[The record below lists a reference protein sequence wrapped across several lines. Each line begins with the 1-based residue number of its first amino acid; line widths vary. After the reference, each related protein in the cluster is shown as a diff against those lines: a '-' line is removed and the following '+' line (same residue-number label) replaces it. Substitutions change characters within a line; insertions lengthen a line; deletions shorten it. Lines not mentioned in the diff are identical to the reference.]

1 MIDSR
6 KFILRKTAFIALGQ
20 TLCVAVMIGIFALL
34 GFYDRSVLL
43 GGILGGVIA
52 IGNFFVMAVCADLAA
67 DRAEKGNVQSGQALI
82 KFSYFGRI
90 TVIALLLFALVKSG
104 LCHVISAVVPLIF
117 NRPILTLSEF
127 FRKGNVSR

>member
-6 KFILRKTAFIALGQ
+6 KFILRKTAVIAMGQ
-20 TLCVAVMIGIFALL
+20 VLCVAVMIGIFALL
-34 GFYDRSVLL
+34 GYYDRSVLL

-52 IGNFFVMAVCADLAA
+52 IGNFFAMAVCADLAA

-82 KFSYFGRI
+82 KVSYFARI
-90 TVIALLLFALVKSG
+90 AVMAVLLFALVKSG
-104 LCHVISAVVPLIF
+104 LCHVIAAVVPLIF

-127 FRKGNVSR
+127 FRKGNASK